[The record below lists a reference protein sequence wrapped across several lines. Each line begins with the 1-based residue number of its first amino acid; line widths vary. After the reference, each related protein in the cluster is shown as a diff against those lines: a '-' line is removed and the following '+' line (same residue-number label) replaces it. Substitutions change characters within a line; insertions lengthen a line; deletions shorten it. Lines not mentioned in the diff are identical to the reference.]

1 LFQYVVDELLPFF
14 YANKVVG
21 LVLIDD
27 GKEVLID
34 KLNEN

>member
-1 LFQYVVDELLPFF
+1 LPFF
-14 YANKVVG
+14 YANKVIG
-21 LVLIDD
+21 FVLIDD